1 MKEMERQS
9 VYVFPCVY
17 FGEGGGGEGGGGR
30 GGGDFMDERY
40 CKELT
45 LCSYVCLFSTYNVDF
60 LLQSVELQNL
70 LSPWLTALMW

>member
-1 MKEMERQS
+1 MREMERQCVCFS
-9 VYVFPCVY
+9 VCVFWRGRV
-17 FGEGGGGEGGGGR
+17 GGEGAG

-45 LCSYVCLFSTYNVDF
+45 LCSYACLFSTYNVDF